1 MPIFS
6 KLNVVIFMLTGTLH
20 VIITHF
26 ICRAL
31 TQTKKS
37 LIYNLKAEKETSI
50 L

>member
-20 VIITHF
+20 VITHF

>member
-31 TQTKKS
+31 TLT